1 MRFDIEKELRNC
13 EKELGRYLG
22 VSYRLN
28 SSATLE
34 VDGENVSLSYNGD
47 VFHFSEVE
55 DSGAICPIYWQY
67 MTNDSMYKNELVG
80 HNCSS
85 ARPYFVSASGF
96 NVNGDGELRF
106 VIATNDIIFLG
117 SRYVQSHT
125 KRTVVFK
132 ARP

>member
-22 VSYRLN
+22 ASYRLT

-34 VDGENVSLSYNGD
+34 VNGEDNVLLSYKGN
-47 VFHFSEVE
+47 VYHFTEVE

-67 MTNDSMYKNELVG
+67 LTNESLYKNELVG
-80 HNCSS
+80 HGCSS
-85 ARPYFVSASGF
+85 ARPYFVSATVF

-106 VIATNDIIFLG
+106 VIATNDIILLG
-117 SRYVQSHT
+117 TRYVQST
-125 KRTVVFK
+125 VKRTVVFK
-132 ARP
+132 V